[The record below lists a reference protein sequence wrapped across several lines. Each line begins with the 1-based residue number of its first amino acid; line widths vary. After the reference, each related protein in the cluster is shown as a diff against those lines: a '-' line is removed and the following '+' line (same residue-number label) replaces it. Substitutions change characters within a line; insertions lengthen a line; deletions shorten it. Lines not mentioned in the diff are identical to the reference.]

1 MPLSKEEEKAQWK
14 ELCSYVKK
22 NILRYDDSKTFPK
35 SMALR
40 LKGLAQGRDYPDK
53 AYAKI
58 YTYDFLKK
66 VFICLQ
72 PTILE
77 IVERTWIK
85 DEEHLVNLIMKVT
98 RNNFNDVID
107 RYNKEVRRKRE
118 MDKID
123 LSQIV
128 DTTKVNYVRKSAKK
142 IKNDW

>member
-1 MPLSKEEEKAQWK
+1 MS
-14 ELCSYVKK
+14 V
-22 NILRYDDSKTFPK
+22 I
-35 SMALR
+35 
-40 LKGLAQGRDYPDK
+40 
-53 AYAKI
+53 
-58 YTYDFLKK
+58 
-66 VFICLQ
+66 FICLQ

>member
-1 MPLSKEEEKAQWK
+1 MLLSKEEEKTQWK

>member
-1 MPLSKEEEKAQWK
+1 MPLSKEEEKIQWK

-85 DEEHLVNLIMKVT
+85 DEEHLVNLIMKIT